1 MSGFLEHVR
10 YALRSLMKS
19 PGFTVLTVLIL
30 AIGIAGAAVMVA
42 LVQGVLVRPLPVRD
56 EDRLIVAWKELRS
69 SGYAHYSFGDD
80 GIEEAARSSRL
91 LESVAGV
98 GTNGVSRSAVDD
110 DGTTDYVSDA
120 LVTGGFFEVLGVKP
134 ILGRTLT
141 RADDAD
147 GAERVVVISYAL
159 WQRRYHGSRDVIGR
173 RFWGK
178 EGFPI
183 VGVMPPDLDYPRGVD
198 IWRTTK
204 SVGEGKFRDAAQME
218 VDLIGRLRPGV
229 TREQAAGELAVLI
242 RQLESQAPPDA
253 PRGLLPVVR
262 PFKDEVVGN
271 VRLTMLAL
279 SAAVLLMLL
288 IASANAANLVLMRNE
303 ARRTELAVRMALGAG
318 RGRIVAQVLTESLVL
333 AIAAGGTGLA
343 LTWWSLQPLV
353 RLVPD
358 GLPRVESVQVD
369 WTVCLIAIGIALGTA
384 AISGLAP
391 ALSISSDLVSHLRSA
406 GRGVAGSASR
416 ALRRSFVVVQVAL
429 AVTIVAAAGLLTRTV
444 LNLQS
449 IDTGLAADR
458 LVLVELSVPSADH
471 ANRVRHSQFL
481 DTVVRQLE
489 ALPFVEA
496 ATPINM
502 PPFSGTVG
510 WSVPRIAAEGQ
521 TADEAATNPSTNFES
536 IYPNYFRTV
545 GASLATGR
553 PFTDADREGAQKVV
567 IISEDVARRTWP
579 GQDPIG
585 KRMKLGGPASEGD
598 WLTVVGVAAP
608 TRYRALTQATP
619 MLYLPAA
626 QFLVT
631 AQMFAIRTAAPL
643 DQVMSVAREHVRAA
657 NPRAHVMRVSSFAS
671 LMDAPLAAP
680 TFNAFLLNLFGV
692 VSLLLSAIGL
702 YAVMSAYVR
711 QRDRDIAVRRALGA
725 TTPDVQRLVF
735 GEAVW
740 LAGLGAAIGL
750 GGAFGAA
757 RLVQGMLYGVDSLD
771 PVTIV
776 GAAGVLIAVSVL
788 ATYFPVRRATRI
800 DPLVALRYE

>member
-1 MSGFLEHVR
+1 
-10 YALRSLMKS
+10 MKS
-19 PGFTVLTVLIL
+19 PGFTLLTVLIL
-30 AIGIAGAAVMVA
+30 AIGIAGTAVMVA

-56 EDRLIVAWKELRS
+56 EDRLIVAWTELRS
-69 SGYAHYSFGDD
+69 SGYAHYPFGDT

-98 GTNGVSRSAVDD
+98 STNGVSRTAIDD
-110 DGTTDYVSDA
+110 EGTTEYVNDA

-141 RADDAD
+141 RAHDAD

-173 RFWGK
+173 RIWGK
-178 EGFPI
+178 DGFAI
-183 VGVMPPDLDYPRGVD
+183 VGVMPPDLDYPKGVD
-198 IWRTTK
+198 IWRTPRSLK
-204 SVGEGKFRDAAQME
+204 GEFKDAALRE
-218 VDLIGRLRPGV
+218 VDLVARLRPGV
-229 TREQAAGELAVLI
+229 TKEQAASELAVLI
-242 RQLESQAPPDA
+242 RQLESLAPPDS

-262 PFKDEVVGN
+262 PFKDEVIGN

-288 IASANAANLVLMRNE
+288 IASANAANLLLMRNE
-303 ARRTELAVRMALGAG
+303 ARRSELAVRMALGAG

-333 AIAAGGTGLA
+333 AVAAGAAGLA

-358 GLPRVESVQVD
+358 GLPRVESVRVD
-369 WTVCLIAIGIALGTA
+369 WTVCLMAIGIALATA

-391 ALSISSDLVSHLRSA
+391 ALSISSDLVSYLRSA
-406 GRGVAGSASR
+406 GRGVTGSASR
-416 ALRRSFVVVQVAL
+416 ALRRAFVVVQVAL
-429 AVTIVAAAGLLTRTV
+429 AVTIIAAAGLLTRTV

-458 LVLVELSVPSADH
+458 LVLVELSVPWAEN
-471 ANRVRHSQFL
+471 AAQVVRHRQFL
-481 DTVVRQLE
+481 DTVVQQLE

-510 WSVPRIAAEGQ
+510 WAVPRITAEGQ
-521 TADEAATNPSTNFES
+521 TAEQAAANPSMNFES
-536 IYPNYFRTV
+536 IYPNYFRTF
-545 GASLATGR
+545 GARIAAGR
-553 PFTDADREGAQKVV
+553 PFTDADREGAQKVA
-567 IISEDVARRTWP
+567 IISEDVARGTWP
-579 GQDPIG
+579 GQNPIG
-585 KRMKLGGPASEGD
+585 KRMKLGGPSSTDD
-598 WLTVVGVAAP
+598 WLTVVGVTAP
-608 TRYRALTQATP
+608 ARYRALTRATP

-631 AQMFAIRTAAPL
+631 AQILAVRTAAPL
-643 DQVMSVAREHVRAA
+643 DQVTAVARTHVRAA
-657 NPRAHVMRVSSFAS
+657 NPRGNVMRVSSFAS

-680 TFNAFLLNLFGV
+680 RFNAFLLNLFGIV
-692 VSLLLSAIGL
+692 AVLLSAIGL
-702 YAVMSAYVR
+702 YAVMSTYVR

-725 TTPDVQRLVF
+725 TTGDVQRLVF
-735 GEAVW
+735 GEAVS
-740 LAGLGAAIGL
+740 LAGLGAAVGL

-757 RLVQGMLYGVDSLD
+757 RLVEGMLYGVDSLD
-771 PVTIV
+771 PVTML
-776 GAAGVLIAVSVL
+776 GAAGLMIAASVL
-788 ATYFPVRRATRI
+788 ASYLPVRRATRI